1 MKDFIKQGIHL
12 NQAKVDTDTGVET
25 VINIPKEYKY
35 MSEVFSTLPDNSFL
49 CKSVAGVG
57 GTSLAITN
65 DENYVIAVGSVELII
80 NKSEQ
85 HENLIPVYA
94 DVSIKDIENSI
105 NIKRLTQQPIKIMVT
120 YDSLPRVVDVLGASV
135 KDFKL
140 LVD

>member
-1 MKDFIKQGIHL
+1 MKDFVKQGIHL

-85 HENLIPVYA
+85 HDNLIPVYA
-94 DVSIKDIENSI
+94 DISMKDIENSI
-105 NIKRLTQQPIKIMVT
+105 NIKRL
-120 YDSLPRVVDVLGASV
+120 
-135 KDFKL
+135 
-140 LVD
+140 